1 MDRKESKGFVQL
13 EWVCPNC
20 DGRNPGPVKTC
31 QSCGAPQPENVK
43 FQRAANEKVITDE
56 KSVTAAKA
64 GADIH
69 CGFCD
74 TRNPATA
81 KTCSQCGAD
90 LKEGKARQSG
100 QVLQAAPT
108 PPKVV
113 TCTNCGAENPG
124 SERTCAQCGSPLS
137 QAAVAVQAA
146 PAAPRASQSQ
156 APVMTPGAPKKK
168 TNWLLFGGIGA
179 ALLVCCVAAVLMFM
193 VPSKTVQGT
202 VTSVHWLT
210 SMPVEEIRAVDHT
223 HQSGSAPSDAY
234 NVSCRDESQEVCEEK
249 SIDKGNG
256 YAEIVKECHT
266 DTTTYCDY
274 TTDEWTTIQTY
285 TLEGN
290 DFSPVYDTPSLSSSQ
305 RTGSSSETFTVYFN
319 TKDGGLTYEPGS
331 LTDFQQFS
339 VGSVWTIELNVLGG
353 VVSVAR

>member
-31 QSCGAPQPENVK
+31 QSCGAPQPENVQ
-43 FQRAANEKVITDE
+43 FQRAADEKIITDE
-56 KSVTAAKA
+56 KSVAAAKS

-69 CGFCD
+69 CGFCG

-81 KTCSQCGAD
+81 TSCSQCGGD
-90 LKEGKARQSG
+90 LKEGKARQAG
-100 QVLQAAPT
+100 QVLQAAAAA
-108 PPKVV
+108 PKVL

-124 SERTCAQCGSPLS
+124 SERICKQCGSPLTRPAAPVQPSAVSARTS
-137 QAAVAVQAA
+137 QAAGVN
-146 PAAPRASQSQ
+146 
-156 APVMTPGAPKKK
+156 APKKK

-179 ALLVCCVAAVLMFM
+179 ALFICCVAAVLLFM

-202 VTSVHWLT
+202 VTNVHWQT
-210 SMPVEEIRAVDHT
+210 SVPVQEIQAVNHT

-234 NVSCRDESQEVCEEK
+234 NVSCRDESREVCEEK

-266 DTTTYCDY
+266 DTTKYCDY
-274 TTDEWTTIQTY
+274 TVDEWKTIQTY

-290 DFSPVYDTPSLSSSQ
+290 DFLPVYDTPGLSSSQ
-305 RTGSSSETFTVYFN
+305 RTGSASEAFTVYFN
-319 TKDGGLTYEPGS
+319 TNTGELTYEPGT
-331 LTDFQQFS
+331 LADFQQFS
-339 VGSVWTIELNVLGG
+339 IGSVWNIKLNVMGG
-353 VVSVAR
+353 VVSVGP